1 MNKALEYFEDMVS
14 SNQLDYNDEEIK
26 CDLIRNQL
34 RAISCIENRAL
45 FDIEQEQVVFVNKL
59 IYIDNDLMIKGYL
72 EVYKVENYGKTWR
85 EVREND

>member
-14 SNQLDYNDEEIK
+14 SNQLDYNDEETK

-34 RAISCIENRAL
+34 RAISCIENRTL
-45 FDIEQEQVVFVNKL
+45 FDIVANKIIFVNKL
-59 IYIDNDLMIKGYL
+59 IYIGNDLVIKGYVY
-72 EVYKVENYGKTWR
+72 EYKVADYGKDWR